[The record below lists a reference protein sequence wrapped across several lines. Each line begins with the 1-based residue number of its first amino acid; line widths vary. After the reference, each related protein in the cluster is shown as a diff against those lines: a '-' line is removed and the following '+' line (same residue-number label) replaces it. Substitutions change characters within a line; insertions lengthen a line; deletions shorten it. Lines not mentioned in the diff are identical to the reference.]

1 MQLKI
6 YVDLLS
12 NYFEKTSSGEWK
24 SSVFK
29 KCPIPTCKKKTCIPK
44 KHGFYTRKK
53 IIDILSNTVF
63 KNVKIFRL
71 LCATT
76 GKTISLLPSPLI
88 PYSRFTITSF
98 LTIIYKFL
106 THKGR
111 IIDASCEMYNYFNF
125 VSDFCFES
133 CYFYNYIKIF
143 KNTIQKLNIFIK
155 TKQKTNIHFSNTKE
169 DWLLAYNFIVSFIDP
184 KSNIKDNLAIDWHYY
199 NTYGGF
205 AKNAPFLF
213 GKPFQHLRNRQ

>member
-1 MQLKI
+1 MANGRALSSRNAPYLHARKRPASLKNTAFI
-6 YVDLLS
+6 Q
-12 NYFEKTSSGEWK
+12 E
-24 SSVFK
+24 
-29 KCPIPTCKKKTCIPK
+29 
-44 KHGFYTRKK
+44 KK

-98 LTIIYKFL
+98 LTIIRKFL

-184 KSNIKDNLAIDWHYY
+184 KSNIKESLAIDWHYY